1 MLSVGVD
8 IPKLGL
14 MMVNGQPKSMAEYIQ
29 ATSRVGRTTDGPGLV
44 VTLYNDGKIRDRAHF
59 ETFKTWH
66 SALYRSVEA
75 SSITPFAS
83 RARDKALHAPLIA
96 MARHKL
102 GLKRPRLGESD
113 KQNIQQSLLPL
124 IEKRIDRIDPR
135 EKNAA
140 LNELLE
146 FLDYWQSDPNSK
158 ASGTTMGQSNLCS
171 FLQKKRPQE
180 KPPVNRR
187 LMQGRPQIQVRNVEP
202 STLFK
207 VREAVY
213 LSQESNDEGVR
224 MAKYELGEIRRSQLL
239 QNGPGA
245 IIDFRAGDQG
255 GGPVS
260 VLTSGLEHWEQSA
273 KIFAPINID
282 TNVVF
287 EPRLQAKLNK
297 RYFRQSPVVL
307 EDKKKED
314 DSYQPHIQGVRFPG
328 WMVCPVCDRL
338 ARAKEFSSDI
348 GDPRGGVRVVVKMLG
363 LECMLFLSVL
373 LLRVSKV
380 ISKIS
385 LGNTSWRDHQVESVK
400 VVAVDWY

>member
-1 MLSVGVD
+1 MQDDVPDSINVIARRRGEEARRLAIPEELTSRKASSEIPDILSALSLDSSQDGFIDVLLASNMLSVGVD

-146 FLDYWQSDPNSK
+146 FLDYWQERSELKSFWNDYGPKQSLLISAEKAAAREASGKSSFDARPTPNS
-158 ASGTTMGQSNLCS
+158 
-171 FLQKKRPQE
+171 
-180 KPPVNRR
+180 
-187 LMQGRPQIQVRNVEP
+187 VRNVEP

-213 LSQESNDEGVR
+213 LSQESNDEG
-224 MAKYELGEIRRSQLL
+224 
-239 QNGPGA
+239 
-245 IIDFRAGDQG
+245 
-255 GGPVS
+255 
-260 VLTSGLEHWEQSA
+260 
-273 KIFAPINID
+273 
-282 TNVVF
+282 
-287 EPRLQAKLNK
+287 
-297 RYFRQSPVVL
+297 
-307 EDKKKED
+307 
-314 DSYQPHIQGVRFPG
+314 
-328 WMVCPVCDRL
+328 
-338 ARAKEFSSDI
+338 SSD
-348 GDPRGGVRVVVKMLG
+348 G
-363 LECMLFLSVL
+363 
-373 LLRVSKV
+373 
-380 ISKIS
+380 
-385 LGNTSWRDHQVESVK
+385 
-400 VVAVDWY
+400 